1 MHLSAF
7 SSVRC
12 RSRGVVGG
20 AEDGGNQHEIKPD
33 ATHNA
38 LHDALQSIGPL
49 LRTNQVSCTAHAS
62 SNVYYRLVVRS
73 CSEARSVE
81 LLLTEIGGPHEVEF
95 SLKVATYIDTQLE

>member
-7 SSVRC
+7 SSVRGG

-33 ATHNA
+33 ATQYA
-38 LHDALQSIGPL
+38 LHDVLQSIGPL
-49 LRTNQVSCTAHAS
+49 LCINQVSCTAHAS

-73 CSEARSVE
+73 CSEARSVK
-81 LLLTEIGGPHEVEF
+81 LLLT
-95 SLKVATYIDTQLE
+95 KLEGLTKLSFLSKLLHT

>member
-7 SSVRC
+7 SSVRG

-38 LHDALQSIGPL
+38 LHDALQSIGSL
-49 LRTNQVSCTAHAS
+49 LRTNQVSCTTHAS

-81 LLLTEIGGPHEVEF
+81 LLLTG
-95 SLKVATYIDTQLE
+95 KLEGLTKLSFLSKLLHT